1 MRETWCVKRG
11 VSFAFRNPQSEI
23 RNPHMVTAEIFLAAE
38 GGLSP
43 QEFVD
48 RQAAAL
54 GLQPPS
60 TLVVKPGASVWR
72 FLDLCL
78 YALMKTNGAGYV
90 EGAMTRATG
99 VCCQTFAKGTMQCFQ
114 CPFRSGETPTLRR
127 FYQEAKARAVALEK
141 QKGDMSV

>member
-1 MRETWCVKRG
+1 
-11 VSFAFRNPQSEI
+11 
-23 RNPHMVTAEIFLAAE
+23 MVTVEMFLVAE
-38 GGLSP
+38 GGFTP
-43 QEFVD
+43 QEFANQ
-48 RQAAAL
+48 QAAAL

-78 YALMKTNGAGYV
+78 YALMKTNGTGYV

-127 FYQEAKARAVALEK
+127 FYQEAKAKAVALEK
-141 QKGDMSV
+141 QEGDLSV

>member
-1 MRETWCVKRG
+1 VLRERPGALSSASMLTV
-11 VSFAFRNPQSEI
+11 E
-23 RNPHMVTAEIFLAAE
+23 MFLAAE
-38 GGLSP
+38 GGFTP
-43 QEFVD
+43 QEFID
-48 RQAAAL
+48 LQAAAL

-60 TLVVKPGASVWR
+60 TLTVKPGASVWR
-72 FLDLCL
+72 ILDLCL
-78 YALMKTNGAGYV
+78 YALMKTNGTGYV

-141 QKGDMSV
+141 QEGDTSV

>member
-1 MRETWCVKRG
+1 
-11 VSFAFRNPQSEI
+11 
-23 RNPHMVTAEIFLAAE
+23 MVTVEMFLAAE

-43 QEFVD
+43 QEFVNQ
-48 RQAAAL
+48 QAAAL

-78 YALMKTNGAGYV
+78 YALMKTNGTGYV

-127 FYQEAKARAVALEK
+127 FYQEAKAKAVALEK
-141 QKGDMSV
+141 QEGDTSV

>member
-1 MRETWCVKRG
+1 
-11 VSFAFRNPQSEI
+11 
-23 RNPHMVTAEIFLAAE
+23 MVTVEMFLVAE
-38 GGLSP
+38 GGLTP
-43 QEFVD
+43 QEFVNQ
-48 RQAAAL
+48 QAAAL

-60 TLVVKPGASVWR
+60 MFVVKPGASVWR

-78 YALMKTNGAGYV
+78 YALMKTNGTGYV

-127 FYQEAKARAVALEK
+127 FYQEAKAKAVALEK
-141 QKGDMSV
+141 QEGDLSV

>member
-1 MRETWCVKRG
+1 
-11 VSFAFRNPQSEI
+11 
-23 RNPHMVTAEIFLAAE
+23 MVTVEMFLVAE
-38 GGLSP
+38 GGLTP
-43 QEFVD
+43 QEFVNQ
-48 RQAAAL
+48 QAAAL

-78 YALMKTNGAGYV
+78 YALMKTNGTGYV
-90 EGAMTRATG
+90 ESAMTRATG

-127 FYQEAKARAVALEK
+127 FYQEGKAKAVALEK
-141 QKGDMSV
+141 QEGDLSV